1 MSATTTGAVSRN
13 TNDIPWNKHVR
24 QKKTPADWAV
34 DFVIVLLLVFTVV
47 AVLYPLWF
55 VVIASFSNPNAVAGG
70 EVSLLPKGVTF
81 AGYAKV
87 FTNHRIWQGYLN
99 TIIYSVVGTAVNM
112 AVTIPCAFAL
122 SRREFKPRRVIM
134 FLFTVTMFVSGGLI
148 PNYLLYKALGINNTM
163 WVFILPGAVSV
174 YNVIV
179 ARSFFETSIPEELHD
194 AAQIDGL
201 SYFGYFFKIVLPLSS
216 AILAVIGLY
225 YFVGHW
231 NDFMTGLIYITD
243 DTKQPLQVV
252 LQQLLLVAQGTGTNV
267 NAAAQQQAADQI
279 KFGIIIVSTLP
290 LLVLYPFLQ
299 KYFNKGVMLGAVV
312 LGFFPSCAAAQTT
325 FRTWL
330 RAEDR
335 SMRAKEV
342 WGIFHGAWKNEL
354 KQANLFG
361 WPLAVCWAVLAIDYY
376 MMNWHARGTF
386 DVAVSGVLFVLALV
400 LLAFTMLVWVVR
412 ANYDE
417 RPLWIVRTT
426 LTMIVARPLCTL
438 LQIGLA
444 LLAILAWAQWPGLL
458 MVFGMSLPTF
468 CTAWI
473 VYSFG
478 RIPGMDIHDREQPG
492 IRYAKS

>member
-1 MSATTTGAVSRN
+1 MSATIEAVTQN
-13 TNDIPWNKHVR
+13 KNDIPWNKHVR
-24 QKKTPADWAV
+24 QKQKPGDLAV
-34 DFVIVLLLVFTVV
+34 SGVINVLLLLTIV

-70 EVSLLPKGVTF
+70 EVLLLPKGVTF

-87 FTNHRIWQGYLN
+87 FANQRIWQGYLN

-134 FLFTVTMFVSGGLI
+134 FLFTVTMFIAGGLI
-148 PNYLLYKALGINNTM
+148 PNYLLYKSLGM
-163 WVFILPGAVSV
+163 FILPGAVSV

-179 ARSFFETSIPEELHD
+179 ARSFFETSIPEELFD

-243 DTKQPLQVV
+243 DKKQPLQVV

-299 KYFNKGVMLGAVV
+299 KYFNKGVMLGAVK
-312 LGFFPSCAAAQTT
+312 G
-325 FRTWL
+325 
-330 RAEDR
+330 
-335 SMRAKEV
+335 
-342 WGIFHGAWKNEL
+342 
-354 KQANLFG
+354 
-361 WPLAVCWAVLAIDYY
+361 
-376 MMNWHARGTF
+376 
-386 DVAVSGVLFVLALV
+386 
-400 LLAFTMLVWVVR
+400 
-412 ANYDE
+412 
-417 RPLWIVRTT
+417 
-426 LTMIVARPLCTL
+426 
-438 LQIGLA
+438 
-444 LLAILAWAQWPGLL
+444 
-458 MVFGMSLPTF
+458 
-468 CTAWI
+468 
-473 VYSFG
+473 
-478 RIPGMDIHDREQPG
+478 
-492 IRYAKS
+492 

>member
-1 MSATTTGAVSRN
+1 MSATIEAVTQN
-13 TNDIPWNKHVR
+13 KNDIPWNKHVR
-24 QKKTPADWAV
+24 QKQKPGDLAV
-34 DFVIVLLLVFTVV
+34 SGVINVLLLLTIV

-70 EVSLLPKGVTF
+70 EVLLLPKGVTF

-87 FTNHRIWQGYLN
+87 FANQRIWQGYLN

-134 FLFTVTMFVSGGLI
+134 FLFTVTMFIAGGLI
-148 PNYLLYKALGINNTM
+148 PNYLLYKSLGINNSM

-179 ARSFFETSIPEELHD
+179 ARSFFETSIPEELFD

-201 SYFGYFFKIVLPLSS
+201 SYFGYFFKIVPLSS

-243 DTKQPLQVV
+243 DKKQPLQVV

-299 KYFNKGVMLGAVV
+299 KYFNKGVMLGAVK
-312 LGFFPSCAAAQTT
+312 G
-325 FRTWL
+325 
-330 RAEDR
+330 
-335 SMRAKEV
+335 
-342 WGIFHGAWKNEL
+342 
-354 KQANLFG
+354 
-361 WPLAVCWAVLAIDYY
+361 
-376 MMNWHARGTF
+376 
-386 DVAVSGVLFVLALV
+386 
-400 LLAFTMLVWVVR
+400 
-412 ANYDE
+412 
-417 RPLWIVRTT
+417 
-426 LTMIVARPLCTL
+426 
-438 LQIGLA
+438 
-444 LLAILAWAQWPGLL
+444 
-458 MVFGMSLPTF
+458 
-468 CTAWI
+468 
-473 VYSFG
+473 
-478 RIPGMDIHDREQPG
+478 
-492 IRYAKS
+492 

>member
-1 MSATTTGAVSRN
+1 MSATTTGAVAQSK
-13 TNDIPWNKHVR
+13 NDIPWNKHVR
-24 QKKTPADWAV
+24 QKKTPGDLAV

-55 VVIASFSNPNAVAGG
+55 VVIASFSDPNAVAGG
-70 EVSLLPKGVTF
+70 EVTLLPKGVTF
-81 AGYAKV
+81 VGYAKV
-87 FTNHRIWQGYLN
+87 FANHRIWQGYLN

-122 SRREFKPRRVIM
+122 SRREFEPRRVIM
-134 FLFTVTMFVSGGLI
+134 FLFTVTMFISGGLI

-299 KYFNKGVMLGAVV
+299 KYFNKGVMLGAVK
-312 LGFFPSCAAAQTT
+312 G
-325 FRTWL
+325 
-330 RAEDR
+330 
-335 SMRAKEV
+335 
-342 WGIFHGAWKNEL
+342 
-354 KQANLFG
+354 
-361 WPLAVCWAVLAIDYY
+361 
-376 MMNWHARGTF
+376 
-386 DVAVSGVLFVLALV
+386 
-400 LLAFTMLVWVVR
+400 
-412 ANYDE
+412 
-417 RPLWIVRTT
+417 
-426 LTMIVARPLCTL
+426 
-438 LQIGLA
+438 
-444 LLAILAWAQWPGLL
+444 
-458 MVFGMSLPTF
+458 
-468 CTAWI
+468 
-473 VYSFG
+473 
-478 RIPGMDIHDREQPG
+478 
-492 IRYAKS
+492 

>member
-1 MSATTTGAVSRN
+1 MSATIEAVTQN
-13 TNDIPWNKHVR
+13 KNDIPWNKHVR
-24 QKKTPADWAV
+24 QKQKPGDLAV
-34 DFVIVLLLVFTVV
+34 SGVINVLLLLTIV

-70 EVSLLPKGVTF
+70 EVLLLPKGVTF

-87 FTNHRIWQGYLN
+87 FANQRIWQGYLN

-134 FLFTVTMFVSGGLI
+134 FLFTVTMFIAGGLI
-148 PNYLLYKALGINNTM
+148 PNYLLYKSLGINNSM

-179 ARSFFETSIPEELHD
+179 ARSFFETSIPEELFD

-201 SYFGYFFKIVLPLSS
+201 SYFGFKIVLPLSS

-243 DTKQPLQVV
+243 DKKQPLQVV

-299 KYFNKGVMLGAVV
+299 KYFNKGVMLGAVK
-312 LGFFPSCAAAQTT
+312 G
-325 FRTWL
+325 
-330 RAEDR
+330 
-335 SMRAKEV
+335 
-342 WGIFHGAWKNEL
+342 
-354 KQANLFG
+354 
-361 WPLAVCWAVLAIDYY
+361 
-376 MMNWHARGTF
+376 
-386 DVAVSGVLFVLALV
+386 
-400 LLAFTMLVWVVR
+400 
-412 ANYDE
+412 
-417 RPLWIVRTT
+417 
-426 LTMIVARPLCTL
+426 
-438 LQIGLA
+438 
-444 LLAILAWAQWPGLL
+444 
-458 MVFGMSLPTF
+458 
-468 CTAWI
+468 
-473 VYSFG
+473 
-478 RIPGMDIHDREQPG
+478 
-492 IRYAKS
+492 

>member
-1 MSATTTGAVSRN
+1 MSATTTGAVAQSK
-13 TNDIPWNKHVR
+13 NDIPWNKHVR
-24 QKKTPADWAV
+24 QKKTPGDLAV

-55 VVIASFSNPNAVAGG
+55 VVIASFSDPNAVAGG

-81 AGYAKV
+81 VGYAKV
-87 FTNHRIWQGYLN
+87 FANHRIWQGYLN

-122 SRREFKPRRVIM
+122 SRREFNPRRVIM

-299 KYFNKGVMLGAVV
+299 KYFNKGVMLGAVK
-312 LGFFPSCAAAQTT
+312 G
-325 FRTWL
+325 
-330 RAEDR
+330 
-335 SMRAKEV
+335 
-342 WGIFHGAWKNEL
+342 
-354 KQANLFG
+354 
-361 WPLAVCWAVLAIDYY
+361 
-376 MMNWHARGTF
+376 
-386 DVAVSGVLFVLALV
+386 
-400 LLAFTMLVWVVR
+400 
-412 ANYDE
+412 
-417 RPLWIVRTT
+417 
-426 LTMIVARPLCTL
+426 
-438 LQIGLA
+438 
-444 LLAILAWAQWPGLL
+444 
-458 MVFGMSLPTF
+458 
-468 CTAWI
+468 
-473 VYSFG
+473 
-478 RIPGMDIHDREQPG
+478 
-492 IRYAKS
+492 